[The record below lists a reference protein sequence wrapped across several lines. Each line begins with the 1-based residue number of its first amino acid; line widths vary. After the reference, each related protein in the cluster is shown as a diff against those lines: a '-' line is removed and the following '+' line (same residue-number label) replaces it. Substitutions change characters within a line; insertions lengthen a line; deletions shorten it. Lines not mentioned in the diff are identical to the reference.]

1 MDGND
6 IGRRLTQGFVL
17 NLKKSGFFLN
27 RNSFLCGFGGIISK
41 PLKSGNTIIPQEQ
54 FLHIPFRQIKGILK
68 MIGSELTDSI
78 IVKIPLR
85 GVLVIEIV
93 L

>member
-1 MDGND
+1 MNIND
-6 IGRRLTQGFVL
+6 
-17 NLKKSGFFLN
+17 
-27 RNSFLCGFGGIISK
+27 FLCGLGGIISK
-41 PLKSGNTIIPQEQ
+41 PLKSSNTIIPQEQ
-54 FLHIPFRQIKGILK
+54 FLHIPFRQVKGILK
-68 MIGSELTDSI
+68 MIRSELTDCI